1 MSGIIRDSTQ
11 KPSKTGRT
19 FSGEM
24 RVLAIFLSV
33 FYYRQGVWITK
44 QYEKDTMRILFLS
57 LFITAALVSCATEK
71 NVREDFDKNSINYN
85 ELLRWHRFEDASLF
99 PADTISEKYRERLE
113 MAKDVKVVDYR
124 VMNVT
129 FDEKKKEA
137 AVKIEI
143 DYYTL
148 SSPRLRTV
156 VDNQKWAYEGE
167 EGKGAWRLMSLLP
180 EFP

>member
-1 MSGIIRDSTQ
+1 
-11 KPSKTGRT
+11 
-19 FSGEM
+19 
-24 RVLAIFLSV
+24 
-33 FYYRQGVWITK
+33 
-44 QYEKDTMRILFLS
+44 
-57 LFITAALVSCATEK
+57 LFITAALVSCATTEK
-71 NVREDFDKNSINYN
+71 NVREDFDKIFIDYN
-85 ELLRWHRFEDASLF
+85 DLLRWHRFEDIILF
-99 PADTISEKYRERLE
+99 PAGTISEKYRERLA

-137 AVKIEI
+137 AVKVEL

-156 VDNQKWAYEGE
+156 VDNQRWAFEGE
-167 EGKGAWRLMSLLP
+167 EGKGVWRLMSLLP